1 MYPVNEVPDINE
13 FANILGGKLGRVTF
27 YLFRGAARSK
37 FKNIWNAVV
46 EKCEKKFVN
55 WRSQYLSLGGRLT
68 LINSVLDAMP
78 TYMMSLFP
86 IPMSVSKKLDS
97 TRRNF
102 YWQGNGGG
110 EKKYYLVEW
119 DVVIKIRKEEW
130 ASRT

>member
-1 MYPVNEVPDINE
+1 M
-13 FANILGGKLGRVTF
+13 
-27 YLFRGAARSK
+27 
-37 FKNIWNAVV
+37 V